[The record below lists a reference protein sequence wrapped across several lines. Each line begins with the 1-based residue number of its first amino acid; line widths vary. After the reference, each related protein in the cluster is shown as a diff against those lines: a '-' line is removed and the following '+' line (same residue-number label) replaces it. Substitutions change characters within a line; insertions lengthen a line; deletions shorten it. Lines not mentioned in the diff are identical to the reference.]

1 MNELENARK
10 TINDID
16 AELARL
22 FEQRMGACRSIAAYK
37 KAAGLPVRDTAREKS
52 LIEKNCGLIQDP
64 EIGSYY
70 IQFLKNV
77 IDLSCQFQT
86 KLISGLRVSY
96 SGVEGAFAYIAA
108 KEMFPGAQLIACP
121 DFAAAYRAVEDG
133 EADCAVLPIENS
145 YAGEV
150 GVVMDLIFSGSL
162 YVNRVIDVPV
172 RHCLLGNPD
181 ATEQSVK
188 TAVSHPQALDQC
200 AEFLRAKDLGRESYA
215 NTALAAQ
222 YVKESGRTDLAAIA
236 SAETAEIFGLKILDR
251 DIHDNKNNTTRFAA
265 FSRVSSQNTPRGKSE
280 TESFILMFTVRN
292 EAGALAQA
300 LDIIGAHGFNMR
312 SLRSRPMKAL
322 QWSYYFYIEAEGN
335 IHDENGKNM
344 LRELSAMCDKLR
356 LAGSYYAETL
366 K

>member
-1 MNELENARK
+1 MNELEKARAV
-10 TINDID
+10 INEVD
-16 AELARL
+16 AELVRL
-22 FEQRMGACRSIAAYK
+22 FEARMAAARSIAAYK
-37 KAAGLPVRDTAREKS
+37 KAAGLPVRDPIREKS
-52 LIEKNCGLIQDP
+52 LIEKNCSLVQDP
-64 EIGSYY
+64 ELAAYY
-70 IQFLKNV
+70 VQFLRNV
-77 IDLSCQFQT
+77 IDVSCQYQT
-86 KLISGLRVSY
+86 KLISGMRVSY

-108 KEMFPGAQLIACP
+108 KQMFPGAQLLPYP
-121 DFAAAYRAVEDG
+121 DFAGAYHAVETG
-133 EADCAVLPIENS
+133 EADCVVLPMENS

-162 YVNRVIDVPV
+162 HVNRVLDVPV
-172 RHCLLGNPD
+172 RHCLLGLPQ

-200 AEFLRAKDLGRESYA
+200 AEYLRARSLGRESYA

-222 YVKESGRTDLAAIA
+222 YVKERGRTDLAAIA
-236 SAETAEIFGLKILDR
+236 SAETAELFGLKVLDK
-251 DIHDNKNNTTRFAA
+251 DIQDNKNNTTRFAA
-265 FSRVSSQNTPRGKSE
+265 FSLVPSQNAPRGKSE
-280 TESFILMFTVRN
+280 TENFILMFTVRN

-356 LAGSYYAETL
+356 LAGSYYTESL

>member
-10 TINDID
+10 TINEID
-16 AELARL
+16 AELAKL
-22 FEQRMGACRSIAAYK
+22 FEARMGACRDIAAYK
-37 KAAGLPVRDTAREKS
+37 KAAGLPVRDSVREKS
-52 LIEKNCGLIQDP
+52 LIEKNSQLIGDP
-64 EIGSYY
+64 EIGAYY
-70 IQFLKNV
+70 VQFIKHV

-86 KLISGLRVSY
+86 KLISGMRVSY
-96 SGVEGAFAYIAA
+96 AGVEGAFAYIAA
-108 KEMFPGAQLIACP
+108 KQMFPDAELISCP
-121 DFAAAYRAVEDG
+121 DFAGAYRAVEEG
-133 EADCAVLPIENS
+133 RADCAVLPLENS

-150 GVVMDLIFSGSL
+150 GGVMDLIFSGSL

-172 RHCLLGNPD
+172 SHCLLGLPG
-181 ATEQSVK
+181 ATEDSVK

-200 AEFLRAKDLGRESYA
+200 AEYLQAKGLAREDHV
-215 NTALAAQ
+215 NTAVAAQ

-251 DIHDNKNNTTRFAA
+251 DIHDNKTNTTRFAA
-265 FSRVSSQNTPRGKSE
+265 FSPVRSQNPRRGKSD
-280 TESFILMFTVRN
+280 TENFILMFTVRN

-335 IHDENGKNM
+335 IQDENGKNM

-356 LAGSYYAETL
+356 LAGSYYADSL